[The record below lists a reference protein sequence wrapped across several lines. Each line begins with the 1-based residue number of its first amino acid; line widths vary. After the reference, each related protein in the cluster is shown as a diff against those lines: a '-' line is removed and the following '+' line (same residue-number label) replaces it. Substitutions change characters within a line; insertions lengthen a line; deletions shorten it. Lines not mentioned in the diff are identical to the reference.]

1 MNQRVKKIVCMFL
14 ISMLAYIPIVSFAD
28 NQVTKEPQIVKISD
42 EKCIIYIEEL
52 QDKKFNYTFSS
63 NQEEEYDKLTSFE
76 STTDSENNQVI
87 VAQKEDFD
95 FDKNNKAYLKI
106 KQNNQISTVEVD
118 FSKSIN
124 KQELQNIETT
134 CNRIKTEILSE
145 LVEEDY
151 KDENDVHKILK
162 VGGLKIENTDN
173 SQYFYD
179 IKEKDDTE
187 IMNIVEKINNE
198 YKDMDM
204 YNKIKITKEFNEKYN
219 QLISNAEWKN
229 VEENTIKQPKDA
241 EENSKYIVLIKK
253 GQNNNEI
260 TDIKFL
266 TSIEDKNEAYE
277 NKKIATQETSK
288 LPITGDSI
296 ILIVAFVL
304 IIMALIFT
312 FIKMRKSNEKENI

>member
-1 MNQRVKKIVCMFL
+1 
-14 ISMLAYIPIVSFAD
+14 
-28 NQVTKEPQIVKISD
+28 
-42 EKCIIYIEEL
+42 
-52 QDKKFNYTFSS
+52 
-63 NQEEEYDKLTSFE
+63 
-76 STTDSENNQVI
+76 
-87 VAQKEDFD
+87 
-95 FDKNNKAYLKI
+95 
-106 KQNNQISTVEVD
+106 
-118 FSKSIN
+118 
-124 KQELQNIETT
+124 
-134 CNRIKTEILSE
+134 
-145 LVEEDY
+145 
-151 KDENDVHKILK
+151 
-162 VGGLKIENTDN
+162 
-173 SQYFYD
+173 
-179 IKEKDDTE
+179 
-187 IMNIVEKINNE
+187 MNIVEKINNE